1 MFALHIICMNYTL
14 LVFNKFRVKPE
25 GEDITEISACE
36 AIAECKSDF
45 SNALTCGLFAA

>member
-1 MFALHIICMNYTL
+1 MNYTL

-36 AIAECKSDF
+36 ERAKCKSDF

>member
-1 MFALHIICMNYTL
+1 MNYTL

-25 GEDITEISACE
+25 DEDCE
-36 AIAECKSDF
+36 ARAECKSDF